1 MAFKMNPKSP
11 LLMKAMGIS
20 PAKNMNKGY
29 GPAKTSSPAKNMN
42 KGYGPME
49 TSSPAKQ
56 LSEGSGNEDAKDET
70 KNYLDISERLPRE
83 DKARNISKELKR
95 VKKKKVSAIE
105 SEPVKKA
112 SVKKTKA
119 TNKRELTPKEKAL
132 QKLKEA
138 EGDNEVANIE
148 KETSKVQKNSTRKRK
163 QAARKKSQAERR
175 AEKTRVLEERIKRRR
190 ARRSPAKQ
198 SKNMTPA
205 EEKAMANKSVFGP
218 DGKNVA
224 KPPKNQKKS
233 KYDILFEDIA
243 NKAKKKKTSPA
254 KQTAKQ
260 KANLPKEIVN
270 AIAAKS
276 PAKQVDKAGQRI
288 IRQGEK
294 AEAAYKAGNVKKG
307 NRHKVRAKRMG
318 GRYDAK
324 MLKNNLKGGL
334 RNNNAQG

>member
-29 GPAKTSSPAKNMN
+29 GPAKTSSPAKQRT
-42 KGYGPME
+42 GG
-49 TSSPAKQ
+49 
-56 LSEGSGNEDAKDET
+56 LGNEEAKDET
-70 KNYLDISERLPRE
+70 QNIRGRGEMLPRE
-83 DKARNISKELKR
+83 DKVRNMSKELKR

-105 SEPVKKA
+105 SEPIQKA
-112 SVKKTKA
+112 SVKKTKVE
-119 TNKRELTPKEKAL
+119 KKVEKKELTPKQKAMEEL
-132 QKLKEA
+132 RKAQS
-138 EGDNEVANIE
+138 DNEVANIE
-148 KETSKVQKNSTRKRK
+148 KETSKVQKNSTKKRK
-163 QAARKKSQAERR
+163 QSARKKSQAERR
-175 AEKTRVLEERIKRRR
+175 AEKTRVLEERIKRRK

-198 SKNMTPA
+198 KLHSTMKSGSSMTAA
-205 EEKAMANKSVFGP
+205 EKKAMKDKSVFGP

-224 KPPKNQKKS
+224 KPPKNTKKS
-233 KYDILFEDIA
+233 KYD
-243 NKAKKKKTSPA
+243 KSPT

-270 AIAAKS
+270 AIAAKQGKS

-288 IRQGEK
+288 IKQGEK
-294 AEAAYKAGNVKKG
+294 AEAAYKAGDVKKG
-307 NRHKVRAKRMG
+307 NKHKVRAKRMS

-324 MLKNNLKGGL
+324 RLKNNLKGGV

>member
-29 GPAKTSSPAKNMN
+29 GPAKTSSPAKQR
-42 KGYGPME
+42 
-49 TSSPAKQ
+49 S
-56 LSEGSGNEDAKDET
+56 AKD
-70 KNYLDISERLPRE
+70 
-83 DKARNISKELKR
+83 
-95 VKKKKVSAIE
+95 
-105 SEPVKKA
+105 
-112 SVKKTKA
+112 
-119 TNKRELTPKEKAL
+119 
-132 QKLKEA
+132 
-138 EGDNEVANIE
+138 
-148 KETSKVQKNSTRKRK
+148 
-163 QAARKKSQAERR
+163 
-175 AEKTRVLEERIKRRR
+175 
-190 ARRSPAKQ
+190 
-198 SKNMTPA
+198 MTPA
-205 EEKAMANKSVFGP
+205 EEKAMADKSVFGP

>member
-83 DKARNISKELKR
+83 DKARNISKE
-95 VKKKKVSAIE
+95 IE

-198 SKNMTPA
+198 SK
-205 EEKAMANKSVFGP
+205 KADKSVFGP
-218 DGKNVA
+218 DGKNAA